1 MDRCTKIISNN
12 IHKDLNSKLISTKT
26 SPKAKSIKMLKI
38 KFIARM
44 TSQWIIMLKIAWN
57 TNSNHIKFKR
67 NMIFTIRYKMFKI
80 KKIRAISFLSKSL
93 MPKIN
98 LKILTMFRQERIIMS
113 KKIKENMII
122 VLTKIALIWV
132 MIKLDFLTMIMKIF
146 KVCLLSNLVMSQ
158 LWKIFQG
165 VKLELS
171 LFIIIVTIKKATKF
185 QKKDNHP

>member
-1 MDRCTKIISNN
+1 
-12 IHKDLNSKLISTKT
+12 
-26 SPKAKSIKMLKI
+26 
-38 KFIARM
+38 
-44 TSQWIIMLKIAWN
+44 
-57 TNSNHIKFKR
+57 
-67 NMIFTIRYKMFKI
+67 
-80 KKIRAISFLSKSL
+80 
-93 MPKIN
+93 
-98 LKILTMFRQERIIMS
+98 MFRQERIIMS

-146 KVCLLSNLVMSQ
+146 KVYLLSNLVMSQ